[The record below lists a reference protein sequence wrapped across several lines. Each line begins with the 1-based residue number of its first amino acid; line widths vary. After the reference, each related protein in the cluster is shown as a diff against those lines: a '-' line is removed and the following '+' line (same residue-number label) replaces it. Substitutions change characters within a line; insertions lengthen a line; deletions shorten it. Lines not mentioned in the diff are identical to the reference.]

1 MSFTEPS
8 VTDGVQPDAGQGEG
22 GQQSGGQPYAD
33 YLARVP
39 DEVRGD
45 IEPIFKDWNSHVNSR
60 FQEHAEYQK
69 QWKPYEEA
77 GVTRYEPQDIQAAF
91 QLLQDPQQLRAWADQ
106 QYGPVAP
113 EPAAEPDPYAFQ
125 DPSQQ
130 QFTELLSKEIG
141 PLREQLDQFTQW
153 RQQLEQQQQ
162 EAQIDQQIN
171 AEMQAL
177 KEKHAASLPEDVRN
191 NFEDIIQR
199 FGWKYAEPGA
209 DPKQVVAKAWADFE
223 SLSNQLRS
231 SAIQQKLDQ
240 PAPPEHGGQADVA
253 PKPLGRGDDAL
264 KNARSIAIE
273 QLRQNRAA

>member
-8 VTDGVQPDAGQGEG
+8 VTDGVQPDAGQGDG

-45 IEPIFKDWNSHVNSR
+45 IEPIFRDWNSHVNSR
-60 FQEHAEYQK
+60 FQEHAEYRN

-77 GVTRYEPQDIQAAF
+77 GVTQYAPQDIQAAF
-91 QLLQDPQQLRAWADQ
+91 SLLQNPEQLRAWADQ
-106 QYGPVAP
+106 QYGPVTP
-113 EPAAEPDPYAFQ
+113 EPATPEPDPYSFQ

-130 QFTELLSKEIG
+130 EWLTK
-141 PLREQLDQFTQW
+141 
-153 RQQLEQQQQ
+153 QLEPFQRELQELRDWRTQQEQQAQ
-162 EAQIDQQIN
+162 EAQIDQQLN
-171 AEMQAL
+171 AEITAL
-177 KEKHAASLPEDVRN
+177 KEKHAANLPEDVRN

-209 DPKQVVAKAWADFE
+209 NPREVVAKAWADFE

-231 SAIQQKLDQ
+231 SAIQEKIDQ
-240 PAPPEHGGQADVA
+240 PAPAERGGGADVA
-253 PKPLGRGDDAL
+253 PEPLGKGDDAL
-264 KNARSIAIE
+264 RNARRIAIE